1 VVNFLTAT
9 SERRPADVIGNAVK
23 VTGHRRPARR
33 HAAAAD
39 RWRSTSYTAS
49 FSFFAARKAIF
60 LLALILIA
68 SPVAGFRPILAAR
81 FRTWGMP
88 RPFRLIFVALL
99 QMLRG
104 ERHQIAQ
111 NSLDLLLGEVI
122 TFGQFGS
129 EALQRDGGQNRT
141 FFWADFLVAGA
152 AFLSGGIPNLLRP
165 WGRPI
170 VIVLIATE
178 MSRAVSLLRHRAV
191 RHQCARH
198 SV

>member
-111 NSLDLLLGEVI
+111 NSLDLLLGEVM

-129 EALQRDGGQNRT
+129 EVLQRDGGQNRT
-141 FFWADFLVAGA
+141 FSGRTSWLREQLSCLAAYPTYCVRGGA
-152 AFLSGGIPNLLRP
+152 PSSLSSSPPR
-165 WGRPI
+165 
-170 VIVLIATE
+170 
-178 MSRAVSLLRHRAV
+178 
-191 RHQCARH
+191 
-198 SV
+198 